1 MRIAFAGTGRLGVEL
16 LTPLLESRHDIVA
29 VLQNGRLTKGYKR
42 KVMPALNGMV
52 MSSRSVLGLAR
63 KHRLPIIW
71 VDRMTDD
78 ELAPLKAL
86 KPDLLLV
93 GGFGIILKAPL
104 LRLPTLGCVNTHS
117 ALLPRHRGPNPFT
130 AVILA
135 NESETGVTF
144 HVMDE
149 GIDTGAILEQ
159 VRVPVGPRATASDV
173 YRETSI
179 VAGQHVLALV
189 DRLEVEGLAGTPQ
202 DPALATYEGKLTV
215 PDVCID
221 WSRPAED
228 IDRLVRAA
236 VPFLFP
242 RFVCQGR
249 LIYIGRCKYDDTPVD
264 AEPGAIVA
272 NRPRIRIATG
282 RGTVTL
288 LVAYSMTPFPWLW
301 PAPWTRPAVG
311 VVVE

>member
-16 LTPLLESRHDIVA
+16 LAPLIKSHHEVVA
-29 VLQNGRLTKGYKR
+29 VLQNGRLTKGYQR
-42 KVMPALNGMV
+42 WILPAVNSLLAP
-52 MSSRSVLGLAR
+52 SRSVLGLAKR
-63 KHRLPIIW
+63 HRIPILWI
-71 VDRMTDD
+71 DRMSDD
-78 ELAPLKAL
+78 ELAPLEAL
-86 KPDLLLV
+86 KPDLLIV

-104 LRLPTLGCVNTHS
+104 LRLPRLGCVNTHS

-159 VRVPVGPRATASDV
+159 IHVPVGPRATASDV

-179 VAGQHVLALV
+179 VAGQHVLELI
-189 DRLEVEGLAGTPQ
+189 DRIDIEGLKGTPQ
-202 DPALATYEGKLTV
+202 DATLATYEGKLTV
-215 PDVCID
+215 ADVCID
-221 WSRPAED
+221 WSRPAEE

-242 RFVCQGR
+242 RFVCRGR
-249 LIYIGRCKYDDTPVD
+249 LIYVGRCKFDATPVE
-264 AEPGAIVA
+264 AAPGTIIA

-282 RGTVTL
+282 CGTVTL
-288 LVAYSMTPFPWLW
+288 LVAYAMTPFPWLW
-301 PAPWTRPAVG
+301 PAPWTRPAIG
-311 VVVE
+311 AVVE